1 VNAEHLLIIIGG
13 VLAAGSGLF
22 AFGRGAWRWFRRL
35 SHFIDDVTG
44 EEPRN
49 GQPRRPGLVEQ
60 VDLLRVRQEEIGT
73 IAKKAAEDVA
83 AVRHELTVNG
93 GDSVKDVVNRTA
105 IDAAHNAGMLMEHLR
120 KHEDEA

>member
-1 VNAEHLLIIIGG
+1 MNAEHLLIIIGG
-13 VLAAGSGLF
+13 VLAAIATAGTL
-22 AFGRGAWRWFRRL
+22 GRGAWRWLRRL

-93 GDSVKDVVNRTA
+93 GTSVKDVVNRTA
-105 IDAAHNAGMLMEHLR
+105 RDTAHNSALLTEHLR
-120 KHEDEA
+120 EHENEA

>member
-1 VNAEHLLIIIGG
+1 VTAEHTLVIIGG
-13 VLAAGSGLF
+13 VVAVSSAVV
-22 AFGRGAWRWFRRL
+22 AFGRGAWRWMRRL

-44 EEPRN
+44 EDARN

-60 VDLLRVRQEEIGT
+60 VDMLRTRQEEIGA

-93 GDSVKDVVNRTA
+93 GTSVKDVVNRTA
-105 IDAAHNAGMLMEHLR
+105 RDTAHNSALLTEHLR
-120 KHEDEA
+120 EHEQDT

>member
-1 VNAEHLLIIIGG
+1 VTAEHTLVIIGG
-13 VLAAGSGLF
+13 VVAAGSAMF
-22 AFGRGAWRWFRRL
+22 AFGRGAFRWLRRL

-105 IDAAHNAGMLMEHLR
+105 RDTAHNSALLTEHLR
-120 KHEDEA
+120 EHETEG